1 MDLLWNCYIHHSF
14 LLLSALPGHD
24 YILQSQTLIFM
35 YDEVHNIS
43 NTPCVN
49 VTILDDDIPE
59 NDKFII
65 LRLSMA
71 SYDQNLAITS
81 AGKNQTVIK
90 ILDND
95 HGMLLHVCYSIMNS
109 IQLALYAE
117 N

>member
-1 MDLLWNCYIHHSF
+1 
-14 LLLSALPGHD
+14 
-24 YILQSQTLIFM
+24 M

-59 NDKFII
+59 NEKFII

-109 IQLALYAE
+109 IQLALCAE
-117 N
+117 NFKFVTGFKNSFHRPFYVANETLSISNK